1 MKKYI
6 FKAVI
11 ILMALTGAFISAT
24 AVCSADDGFVPA
36 VRVVY
41 EGTVKAEFSAGR
53 ERDIFCPQPYGQQPY
68 I

>member
-11 ILMALTGAFISAT
+11 MLMALTGAFISAT

-41 EGTVKAEFSAGR
+41 EGTVKAEFSETQLNSLPA
-53 ERDIFCPQPYGQQPY
+53 ESVTYSAV
-68 I
+68 

>member
-11 ILMALTGAFISAT
+11 MLMALAGAFISAT

-41 EGTVKAEFSAGR
+41 EGTVTA
-53 ERDIFCPQPYGQQPY
+53 
-68 I
+68 